1 MQKRGMG
8 VSDERALWL
17 ATHVMPH
24 EPAVRGWLRRGRQAE
39 FDVDDIIQEAYAK
52 LVTVADVSEIRN
64 VRAYFFRTA
73 YSVLVSRVRR
83 KSVVSIRSLA
93 EVESLQLAVD
103 ELTPED
109 TVMARNELQVLAEMI
124 SRLPEKTRK
133 IFLLSRVSG
142 LSQKEVSR
150 RTGIA
155 ESTVEKH
162 IAKGLGLLMAAYA
175 NGGFGAV
182 VASKSEKQ
190 QRGKVHGQADKPGG

>member
-1 MQKRGMG
+1 MG

-162 IAKGLGLLMAAYA
+162 IAKGLGLLMSAYA

>member
-1 MQKRGMG
+1 MQKRCMG

-109 TVMARNELQVLAEMI
+109 TVMACNELQVLAEMI

>member
-1 MQKRGMG
+1 MR

-17 ATHVMPH
+17 ATQVMPH
-24 EPAVRGWLRRGRQAE
+24 EPAVRSWLRRGRQAE
-39 FDVDDIIQEAYAK
+39 VDIDDVIQETYAK
-52 LVTVADVSEIRN
+52 LVTVAEVSEIRN
-64 VRAYFFRTA
+64 VRAYFFRA
-73 YSVLVSRVRR
+73 AHSVVMSRMRR

-93 EVESLQLAVD
+93 EVESLQLAVE

-109 TVMARNELQVLAEMI
+109 TVMARNELQVLAELI
-124 SRLPEKTRK
+124 SRLPEKTRR

-162 IAKGLGLLMAAYA
+162 IARGLGLLMTAYA

-190 QRGKVHGQADKPGG
+190 QRGRVHGQADKPGG

>member
-1 MQKRGMG
+1 MQKRRMG

-52 LVTVADVSEIRN
+52 LVTVADVSDIRN

-133 IFLLSRVSG
+133 ILLLSRVSG

-182 VASKSEKQ
+182 VASKTEKQ

>member
-1 MQKRGMG
+1 MG

-17 ATHVMPH
+17 ATYVMPH
-24 EPAVRGWLRRGRQAE
+24 EPAVRGWLRRSRQPD

-73 YSVLVSRVRR
+73 YSVVVSRVRR

-109 TVMARNELQVLAEMI
+109 TAMARNELQVLAEMI

-175 NGGFGAV
+175 DGGFGAV
-182 VASKSEKQ
+182 VASRTDKQ
-190 QRGKVHGQADKPGG
+190 QRGRVHGQAVKPGG

>member
-1 MQKRGMG
+1 MQKRRMG

-17 ATHVMPH
+17 ATQVMPH

-39 FDVDDIIQEAYAK
+39 CDVDDIIQEAYAK
-52 LVTVADVSEIRN
+52 LVMVADVSDIRN

-182 VASKSEKQ
+182 VASKAEKQ

>member
-1 MQKRGMG
+1 MQKRRMG

-162 IAKGLGLLMAAYA
+162 IAKGLGLLMSAYA

>member
-1 MQKRGMG
+1 M
-8 VSDERALWL
+8 
-17 ATHVMPH
+17 
-24 EPAVRGWLRRGRQAE
+24 
-39 FDVDDIIQEAYAK
+39 
-52 LVTVADVSEIRN
+52 
-64 VRAYFFRTA
+64 
-73 YSVLVSRVRR
+73 
-83 KSVVSIRSLA
+83 VSIRSLA

-162 IAKGLGLLMAAYA
+162 IAKGLGLLMAAGPLMA
-175 NGGFGAV
+175 ILGQKIEAV
-182 VASKSEKQ
+182 ITRLLGVLLAALAVQFVIDGISE
-190 QRGKVHGQADKPGG
+190 RF

>member
-1 MQKRGMG
+1 
-8 VSDERALWL
+8 
-17 ATHVMPH
+17 
-24 EPAVRGWLRRGRQAE
+24 
-39 FDVDDIIQEAYAK
+39 
-52 LVTVADVSEIRN
+52 
-64 VRAYFFRTA
+64 
-73 YSVLVSRVRR
+73 RVRR

>member
-1 MQKRGMG
+1 MG

-39 FDVDDIIQEAYAK
+39 FDIDDIIQEAYAK
-52 LVTVADVSEIRN
+52 LVTTPDVAGIQN
-64 VRAYFFRTA
+64 VRAYFFRTV
-73 YSVLVSRVRR
+73 YSVVVSRVRR

-93 EVESLQLAVD
+93 EIETLQLAVE

-109 TVMARNELQVLAEMI
+109 SAVARNELQVLAEMI
-124 SRLPEKTRK
+124 ARLPEKTRK

-162 IAKGLGLLMAAYA
+162 IAKGLRLLLSAYA
-175 NGGFGAV
+175 NGGFGEV
-182 VASKSEKQ
+182 IASRSGKQ
-190 QRGKVHGQADKPGG
+190 QNRRANGQADKPGG

>member
-1 MQKRGMG
+1 MQKRRMG

-124 SRLPEKTRK
+124 SRLPEKNAKDIPFEPGFRAFAEGSFASDRDCGKHGRK
-133 IFLLSRVSG
+133 THRQGAGPVDGRLRQWRIWRGGRV
-142 LSQKEVSR
+142 
-150 RTGIA
+150 
-155 ESTVEKH
+155 
-162 IAKGLGLLMAAYA
+162 
-175 NGGFGAV
+175 
-182 VASKSEKQ
+182 
-190 QRGKVHGQADKPGG
+190 

>member
-1 MQKRGMG
+1 MQKRRMG

-64 VRAYFFRTA
+64 VRSYFFRTA

-150 RTGIA
+150 RTGIS

-162 IAKGLGLLMAAYA
+162 IAKGLGLLMSAYA

>member
-1 MQKRGMG
+1 MQKRPMG

-39 FDVDDIIQEAYAK
+39 CDVDDIIQESYAK

-162 IAKGLGLLMAAYA
+162 IVKGLGLLMAAYA

-182 VASKSEKQ
+182 VASKAEKK
-190 QRGKVHGQADKPGG
+190 QRGRVHGQADKPGG

>member
-1 MQKRGMG
+1 MG

-39 FDVDDIIQEAYAK
+39 FDIDDIIQEAYAK
-52 LVTVADVSEIRN
+52 LVTTPDVAGIQN

-73 YSVLVSRVRR
+73 YSVVVSRVRR

-93 EVESLQLAVD
+93 EVETLQLAVD

-109 TVMARNELQVLAEMI
+109 SAVARNELQVLAEMI
-124 SRLPEKTRK
+124 ARLPEKTRK
-133 IFLLSRVSG
+133 VFLLSRVSG

-162 IAKGLGLLMAAYA
+162 IAKGLRLLLSAYA
-175 NGGFGAV
+175 NGGFGEV
-182 VASKSEKQ
+182 IASRSGRQ
-190 QRGKVHGQADKPGG
+190 QDRRGNGQADKPGG